1 MRRSTKKSKRPLS
14 WGALN
19 SAIEQCAACERL
31 TAHCRQVAVEKKAA
45 YREWDYWGKPVA
57 NFGDPKAR
65 LLVVGLAPGAHGS
78 NRTGRMFTGDSSGDW
93 LYRALHRAGY
103 ASQAH
108 ATDRDDGLRL
118 VDCAI
123 TAVGHCAPP
132 GNKPTPGELEN
143 CRPWLEATLELV
155 PARVFMALGAIA
167 WQGLNRQAKARE
179 WLVGAAPKFGHGV
192 VAPLSGGRWLLGS
205 YHPSRQNTN
214 TGVLTEAMLDNVF
227 AKARRLVD
235 GRRK

>member
-132 GNKPTPGELEN
+132 GNKPTP
-143 CRPWLEATLELV
+143 LV
-155 PARVFMALGAIA
+155 HSP
-167 WQGLNRQAKARE
+167 E
-179 WLVGAAPKFGHGV
+179 
-192 VAPLSGGRWLLGS
+192 
-205 YHPSRQNTN
+205 
-214 TGVLTEAMLDNVF
+214 
-227 AKARRLVD
+227 
-235 GRRK
+235 